1 VRHGA
6 GHTACGLYAHITWH
20 TWRRIP
26 QLRASDVH
34 LVCDSVLAAGR
45 RSRVHVHAQAVLSD
59 HVHVLV
65 SYPPDVAVADFLRE
79 AKSESARRVN
89 AARRDACPMV
99 SGLLR
104 WLSITESRHPGA
116 VLLGTAV
123 STAPGSHSILARVG

>member
-6 GHTACGLYAHITWH
+6 GHTACGLYAHVTWH

-26 QLRASDVH
+26 QLRARDVQ

-45 RSRVHVHAQAVLSD
+45 RSRVHVHAQAVLTD

-65 SYPPDVAVADFLRE
+65 SYPPDVALADFLRE

-89 AARRDACPMV
+89 SARLDAQRVRWCRGYYAGSLSRSQVIAARSYLGRQFQ
-99 SGLLR
+99 
-104 WLSITESRHPGA
+104 RHPNRI
-116 VLLGTAV
+116 
-123 STAPGSHSILARVG
+123 PR